1 LIIRSHSWE
10 PSAEGFPEV
19 VVQNLHMTITN
30 SGGDISTQATAS
42 LEVTPDPEPGT
53 MLLLGAG
60 MFALPSAVSVI

>member
-1 LIIRSHSWE
+1 
-10 PSAEGFPEV
+10 
-19 VVQNLHMTITN
+19 MTITN